1 MTPRAL
7 PCRRRREA
15 YGSASGPVR
24 VPPPLPPDFLGV
36 DAEAAAEARL
46 AEAKGG
52 QYNARSAWLA
62 SSKLSL
68 TRGCVKE
75 GVQGEAFEQWV
86 GGEQSPEPAPTATRR
101 RRASS
106 CSCPRSSARTYCHNL
121 LCNNNFVGFL
131 TRDVASEDIILCAK
145 TRS

>member
-7 PCRRRREA
+7 LCRRRREA

-24 VPPPLPPDFLGV
+24 VLPPLPPDFLGV

-86 GGEQSPEPAPTATRR
+86 GGEQSPEPAPTATSPGPEDVAKR
-101 RRASS
+101 
-106 CSCPRSSARTYCHNL
+106 
-121 LCNNNFVGFL
+121 
-131 TRDVASEDIILCAK
+131 TRDLLAVAVCALVVGTFTLLRISK
-145 TRS
+145 RVY

>member
-7 PCRRRREA
+7 LCRRRREA

-52 QYNARSAWLA
+52 QRLRIM
-62 SSKLSL
+62 LL
-68 TRGCVKE
+68 LGGTGDDQGRL
-75 GVQGEAFEQWV
+75 GVAAQ
-86 GGEQSPEPAPTATRR
+86 RR
-101 RRASS
+101 
-106 CSCPRSSARTYCHNL
+106 L
-121 LCNNNFVGFL
+121 
-131 TRDVASEDIILCAK
+131 
-145 TRS
+145 